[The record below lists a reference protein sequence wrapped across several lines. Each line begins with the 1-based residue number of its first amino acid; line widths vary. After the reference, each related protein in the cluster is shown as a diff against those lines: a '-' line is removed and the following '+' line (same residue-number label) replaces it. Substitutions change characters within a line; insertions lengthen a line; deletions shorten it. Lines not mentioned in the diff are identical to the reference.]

1 MSFDEEWASLKSEAL
16 ARRATGMRLNQLP
29 ADQGGGP
36 GGSPAGGTLDYNSAS
51 INGNANLLIEIAG
64 FLYEGRPD
72 GDLCTMV
79 REPRAHSD
87 VAAQVERFGR
97 FADDQY
103 QDAVALFAA
112 LATRLKSAGTDF
124 VTVDDGNAQQF
135 LETILRDGS
144 YVPPEAK

>member
-1 MSFDEEWASLKSEAL
+1 MSFDEEWAGLKAEAQ

-36 GGSPAGGTLDYNSAS
+36 GGAHAAGALDYNSAS

-64 FLYEGRPD
+64 FLHEGRPD
-72 GDLCTMV
+72 GDLCTLA
-79 REPRAHSD
+79 REPRAHGD

-103 QDAVALFAA
+103 QDAVALYAA
-112 LATRLKSAGTDF
+112 LATRLKSTGADF

-135 LETILRDGS
+135 LESILRDGS
-144 YVPPEAK
+144 YIPPEAK